1 MYCTYVSTLLIT
13 PHGRK
18 NFNGSL
24 LYIFH
29 DFLSKISGPTYQE
42 SNTDHILP
50 KDEEKKKTKNKKEDK
65 KKKNDT
71 AMERTIQIVFNQ
83 KKKILDLGL

>member
-1 MYCTYVSTLLIT
+1 MGEKTLMVPFYIFFMIFSLKYLVQLTRNLILIT
-13 PHGRK
+13 
-18 NFNGSL
+18 
-24 LYIFH
+24 Y
-29 DFLSKISGPTYQE
+29 YQK
-42 SNTDHILP
+42 T
-50 KDEEKKKTKNKKEDK
+50 KKKKKTKNKKEDK